1 VGGKEGKQPVA
12 KRIHLIF
19 KTHLDIGFTDLAA
32 NVLRKYFDRFIPMAL
47 DLARTTREGGGKER
61 FIWTTGSFL
70 VYQYLEQASPEARRL
85 MEQAI
90 EAGDI
95 AWHGLPFTTHTELLD
110 ESMFRFGLSLSR
122 KLDKRFG
129 KKTIAAKMTDVPGH
143 TRSMVPL
150 LAEAGIK
157 FLHIGVNSASTPP
170 DVPPLFVWRE
180 PGGAEVV
187 VMYQKSYGDVMVLPG
202 TDEAVAFSFTGDN
215 HGPHSP
221 EAIAKIYEGIR
232 DQFPGA
238 EVTASTLN
246 ECARSVESIRAA
258 LPVVTQELGDT
269 WIHGTGTDP
278 LKVARYRELCRAR
291 RSWIASGALEAGS
304 PTDMRFSLPL
314 LMIAE
319 HTWGMDEKS
328 HLNDY
333 EHYKTADLLSVRD
346 QPNFRLIES
355 SWAEKRA
362 YIDQAVSALG
372 DTPLCAKARQL
383 VKEPV
388 PEKPDLSGF
397 WEVPDTA
404 ALFHCG
410 RFDIG
415 FDPKTGAIRHLLDGR
430 SGRNWAS
437 EGNPLARLG
446 YQTFAQADYDRF
458 LGQYL
463 TKQVDWALKD
473 FGKPGIEKAGAVH
486 RWLDS
491 EMTALHNRED
501 EHGSCF
507 VVELHVPGAGGG
519 DIGCP
524 EKLTLMVDLPSASD
538 APIALDLRWF
548 KKPAFR
554 LPEAIWFS
562 FSPRI
567 SRADGWVMQKM
578 GRKVSPLDVIPGG
591 NRHLHAIDQY
601 VAYRD
606 DHGRMEIRSLDAQLV
621 APGGPSLLDFNNRR
635 PPMLRGMHF
644 SLYNNVWG
652 TNFPM
657 WYDDDARFRFALVCE

>member
-1 VGGKEGKQPVA
+1 MQAVV

-32 NVLRKYFDRFIPMAL
+32 NVLRRYFDHFIPTAL
-47 DLARTTREGGGKER
+47 DLARTTREAGGRER

-70 VYQYLEQASPEARRL
+70 VYQYLEQASPEARRA

-95 AWHGLPFTTHTELLD
+95 VWHGLPFTTHTELID
-110 ESMFRFGLSLSR
+110 ESLFRFGMSLSQ
-122 KLDKRFG
+122 KLDKRYG
-129 KKTIAAKMTDVPGH
+129 KTTIAAKMTDVPGH

-150 LAEAGIK
+150 LAKAGIK

-187 VMYQKSYGDVMVLPG
+187 VMYQKTYGDVMVLPG

-221 EAIAKIYEGIR
+221 EAIAKIYKDIADR
-232 DQFPGA
+232 FPGA
-238 EVTASTLN
+238 EVSASTLN
-246 ECARSVESIRAA
+246 DCARSVDSLHST

-278 LKVARYRELCRAR
+278 LKTARYRALCRAR
-291 RSWIASGALEAGS
+291 RSWIASGELEAGS
-304 PTDMRFSLPL
+304 TGDVAFSLPL
-314 LMIAE
+314 LMVAE

-333 EHYKTADLLSVRD
+333 EHYRTADLQAVRN
-346 QPNFRLIES
+346 QPNFVKFES
-355 SWAEKRA
+355 SWEEKRA
-362 YIDQAVSALG
+362 YVDQAVSSLG
-372 DTPLCAKARQL
+372 DTPLGKSARGL
-383 VKEPV
+383 VQEPV
-388 PEKPDLSGF
+388 PDKPDLTGF
-397 WEVPDTA
+397 WKVADTA

-410 RFDIG
+410 RFEIG
-415 FDPKTGAIRHLLDGR
+415 FDPRTGAVRHLLDSR

-437 EGNPLARLG
+437 AGNPLALLG

-463 TKQVDWALKD
+463 THRADWALKD
-473 FGKPGIEKAGAVH
+473 FGKPGIEKAGAAH
-486 RWLDS
+486 RWLEP

-524 EKLTLMVDLPSASD
+524 GKLMLMVELPSASD
-538 APIALDLRWF
+538 APIGLDLRWF
-548 KKPAFR
+548 EKPAFR

-562 FSPRI
+562 FSPTI
-567 SRADGWVMQKM
+567 SRADGWVMEKM
-578 GRKVSPLDVIPGG
+578 GREVSPLDVVTNG
-591 NRHLHAIDQY
+591 NRHLHAIDQQVVY
-601 VAYRD
+601 SD
-606 DHGRMEIRSLDAQLV
+606 DRGRIGIRSLDAHLV
-621 APGGPSLLDFNNRR
+621 APGEPSLLDFNNRR
-635 PPMLRGMHF
+635 PPMSRGMHF
-644 SLYNNVWG
+644 NLYNNVWG
-652 TNFPM
+652 TNFRM
-657 WYDDDARFRFALVCE
+657 WYDDDARFRFSLDCG